1 MRNFNVVY
9 SNYKCIHWTSQ
20 AVTRKFFSKDG
31 LIMKGFL
38 RDTQITM
45 FYCFEKEFSNLTG
58 EELQTEPAYLLRL
71 EKNQD

>member
-1 MRNFNVVY
+1 
-9 SNYKCIHWTSQ
+9 
-20 AVTRKFFSKDG
+20 
-31 LIMKGFL
+31 
-38 RDTQITM
+38 M